1 MDNYT
6 IAKSFSLL
14 SKLMDIHGENSFK
27 SKIYSIAAY
36 KIEQL
41 TVDLQ
46 TLSAEKIFSING
58 IGDAIGNKILQLLDA
73 GKMKDLDELISKTP
87 EGIIEMMKIK
97 GIGPKKIFIIWK
109 EMEIENIGELLYAC
123 HENRLALMKG
133 FGKKTQQNVIDSIE
147 FYQQQQGNY
156 LYAQVEQLAYD
167 IEDLLHNLF
176 NTEIIKLTGSFARQ
190 SETVDELEF
199 VIGLPEKNILN
210 KISSE
215 KEFELIENT
224 SQYIS
229 YKYNE
234 KIKIKFFLADEKT
247 FLQKSF
253 ETSGTSEFLDAFNH
267 HLAESKCNIQGS
279 KTEIEIFRES
289 GLQFIPTFLR
299 ENSNIINVAKQDK
312 IPGIIEPGD
321 IKGIIHCHSNW
332 SDGSNTLQELSN
344 ACVEK
349 GYEYLVI
356 SDHSKSAYYAQGLNE
371 EQIKAQHDLVN
382 ELNNKLKPFKIFKS
396 IESDILNDGSLD
408 YSNDVLS
415 TFDLVI
421 TSIHSNL
428 KMNEEKAMMRLLR
441 AIENPYTT
449 ILGHMTGRLL
459 LSRKGYPIDHI
470 KIIDACAANNVVVE
484 INAHPKR
491 LDMSWRWL
499 EYALSKNVLISIDPD
514 SHSIKEF
521 DNTKYGVLVAQKGM
535 VTAKNNLS
543 SFSLIEFE
551 KFLQIKKRK

>member
-1 MDNYT
+1 MDNYV

-27 SKIYSIAAY
+27 SKTYSIAAY

-46 TLSAEKIFSING
+46 TLSKEQIFSING
-58 IGDAIGNKILQLLDA
+58 IGDAIGKKIIQLLDK
-73 GKMKDLDELISKTP
+73 GKMEELDDLISKTP

-133 FGKKTQQNVIDSIE
+133 FGKKTQQNVIESIE

-156 LYAQVEQLAYD
+156 LYAQVVQLASD
-167 IEDLLHNLF
+167 VEALLKKLF
-176 NTEIIKLTGSFARQ
+176 GSDNVKTTGAFLRQ
-190 SETVDELEF
+190 AETLDELEF
-199 VIGLPEKNILN
+199 VVALPEKNVIDN
-210 KISSE
+210 ISSKE
-215 KEFELIENT
+215 EFEFIENT
-224 SQYIS
+224 PAYIL
-229 YKYNE
+229 YKYNRL
-234 KIKIKFFLADEKT
+234 IKIKLFASEEET

-253 ETSGTSEFLDAFNH
+253 ETSGSKEFIDAFYH
-267 HLAESKCNIQGS
+267 HLKVSESSVKLA
-279 KTEIEIFRES
+279 KTDTEIFKKA
-289 GLQFIPTFLR
+289 GLQYVPSFLR
-299 ENSNIINVAKQDK
+299 ENKDIIAIAKQHK
-312 IPGIIEPGD
+312 IPDVIKPGD

-332 SDGSNTLQELSN
+332 SDGSNTLEELAT
-344 ACVEK
+344 ACVKK
-349 GYEYLVI
+349 GFEYLVI
-356 SDHSKSAYYAQGLNE
+356 SDHSKSAYYAKGLNE
-371 EQIKAQHDLVN
+371 DQIKAQHNLID
-382 ELNNKLKPFKIFKS
+382 ELNDKLKPFKIFKS

-408 YSNDVLS
+408 YSDAILS

-428 KMNEEKAMMRLLR
+428 KMNEEKAMNRLLN
-441 AIENPYTT
+441 AIENPFTT

-459 LSRKGYPIDHI
+459 LTRKGYPVDHI
-470 KIIDACAANNVVVE
+470 KIIDACAANNVVIE

-491 LDMSWRWL
+491 LDMRWQWL

-514 SHSIKEF
+514 SHSIEEF

-535 VTAKNNLS
+535 LTSKDNLS
-543 SFSLIEFE
+543 SFSLPELE
-551 KFLQIKKRK
+551 NFLKTRKKK